1 MAQLNIGMGLGF
13 SSISVPD
20 LEKEDSDIHANQIE
34 ISWFGKRF
42 QFLQIISTFDSEYN
56 FFDQTNKSYV
66 MQNMLF
72 F

>member
-20 LEKEDSDIHANQIE
+20 LENEDSDIHANQIE

-42 QFLQIISTFDSEYN
+42 QFFQIIGKFYSE
-56 FFDQTNKSYV
+56 
-66 MQNMLF
+66 
-72 F
+72 